1 MQLGFNTGFGIKIF
15 AIFAEYIILF
25 IGNRRK
31 NFCADVAFSFG
42 DLRFQEVS
50 TLMHTLIH

>member
-42 DLRFQEVS
+42 DLSFQEVS